1 MKGDSFQANKTIGT
15 CIIMT
20 TIYFNGFSFYSNP
33 CEFIHKYEIIRFLNY
48 VYIETLPLYN
58 IGLEN
63 KVIIYISEDLQKCE
77 EYSHFYKRND

>member
-1 MKGDSFQANKTIGT
+1 MYYKHT

-20 TIYFNGFSFYSNP
+20 TINFNGFSFYSNP
-33 CEFIHKYEIIRFLNY
+33 CEFIHKYEILSLLNY
-48 VYIETLPLYN
+48 VYIETLTLCNLCN